1 MEHYDIFISYKRN
14 DKEKVFAI
22 KDHIEKKVEVKC
34 WIDLNG
40 IESDAQFVNVI
51 MNAIDK
57 STVFLFMYSHTH
69 SIIVDYETDWTVR
82 EINYA
87 QSLKKR
93 IVFINIDGSPL
104 TKYFIF
110 MFPQK
115 QQVDATSENAKN
127 KLCKDL
133 KKWLNIEEPEVV
145 PNGGSRYRVVNE
157 TKSQPI
163 TIKNNIHAQDDKDNM
178 KGLSNESSKLVKDE
192 RRLRGQIIKQKNT
205 HDHSNIFTQ
214 TLKNP
219 RLWIVGF
226 VGLLVLVLFLYVR
239 NQNFDN
245 EEPNRK
251 QLADSLDVIPSE
263 KNPSIEGNEVLTQT
277 QIPDD
282 FILVPGGLFSYKG
295 NYYEDHKVHK
305 TEVDSFYICKY
316 ELIQG
321 EYQRI
326 TGNLDK
332 ENYLWLVQ
340 DSWYI
345 DNGPEYSEV
354 RGDSIPVRGNYKL
367 FAEYCNA
374 RSKKEGYDGFYEIN
388 GNSIKVL
395 PNGNGYR
402 LVTPYEWIYA
412 AYGGKLNKIERYLG
426 GKSLSDVAWHL
437 GNSKNKPHPVGL
449 KNPNVIGIYDM
460 QGNVPELLQ
469 GDTKHKCYISMCG
482 GYNVSNW
489 NYPQAYD
496 PTYIWSPQND
506 DSEWTY
512 GTRVVLVPK
521 TLINDN
527 LKVQYDY

>member
-1 MEHYDIFISYKRN
+1 
-14 DKEKVFAI
+14 
-22 KDHIEKKVEVKC
+22 
-34 WIDLNG
+34 
-40 IESDAQFVNVI
+40 
-51 MNAIDK
+51 
-57 STVFLFMYSHTH
+57 
-69 SIIVDYETDWTVR
+69 
-82 EINYA
+82 
-87 QSLKKR
+87 
-93 IVFINIDGSPL
+93 
-104 TKYFIF
+104 

-127 KLCKDL
+127 KLCRDL
-133 KKWLNIEEPEVV
+133 KKWLNIEEPEIL
-145 PNGGSRYRVVNE
+145 PNEVSRYRVINE

-163 TIKNNIHAQDDKDNM
+163 TIKNSIRSQNDKDTM
-178 KGLSNESSKLVKDE
+178 KGLPNESSKLVKDDKKHS
-192 RRLRGQIIKQKNT
+192 GQIIQENT
-205 HDHSNIFTQ
+205 YNHSNIITQ
-214 TLKNP
+214 TLKNY

-226 VGLLVLVLFLYVR
+226 VGLLFFALLLYVLGGK
-239 NQNFDN
+239 QNDDN
-245 EEPNRK
+245 ELLNRVTK
-251 QLADSLDVIPSE
+251 ADSLDILSNDATLSFDR
-263 KNPSIEGNEVLTQT
+263 KDVLSQI
-277 QIPDD
+277 QIPND

-305 TEVDSFYICKY
+305 IEVDSFYICKY

-326 TGNLDK
+326 MGKLNK

-340 DSWYI
+340 DSWYV
-345 DNGPEYSEV
+345 DKGPQYSEV

-374 RSKKEGYDGFYEIN
+374 RSKQEGYDGFYEIN

-426 GKSLSDVAWHL
+426 GKTLSDVAWHL

-449 KNPNVIGIYDM
+449 KNPNIIGVYDM
-460 QGNVPELLQ
+460 QGNVSELLQ
-469 GDTKHKCYISMCG
+469 WDTKHKCYISMRG

-496 PTYIWSPQND
+496 PTYIWSPRDD

-512 GTRVVLVPK
+512 GTRVALVPMTFK
-521 TLINDN
+521 NDN